1 MAEGQ
6 WYSCLAPELEAMRVT
21 ARAACHSHATLAPDR
36 RGAVA
41 PMLARLFANIAE
53 DCFIEAPFH
62 CSYGVNTSLG
72 ASVYLNAGCV
82 ILDSG
87 PVSIGRGTMCG
98 PGVQIYTADHH
109 RDPAERAKGIERALP
124 VTIGADVWV
133 GGGAIIL
140 PGVTVGAGAII
151 GAGSVVTRDVMPGT
165 CVLGNPAR
173 AR

>member
-36 RGAVA
+36 RGPVA
-41 PMLARLFANIAE
+41 PR
-53 DCFIEAPFH
+53 
-62 CSYGVNTSLG
+62 
-72 ASVYLNAGCV
+72 
-82 ILDSG
+82 
-87 PVSIGRGTMCG
+87 
-98 PGVQIYTADHH
+98 
-109 RDPAERAKGIERALP
+109 
-124 VTIGADVWV
+124 
-133 GGGAIIL
+133 L

-165 CVLGNPAR
+165 CVLGNPAC